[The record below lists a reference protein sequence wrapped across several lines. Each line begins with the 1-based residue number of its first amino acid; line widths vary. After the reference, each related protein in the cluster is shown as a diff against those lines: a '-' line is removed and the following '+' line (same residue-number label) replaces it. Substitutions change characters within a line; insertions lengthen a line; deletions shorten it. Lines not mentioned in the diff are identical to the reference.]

1 MDHNDFTPTTPR
13 KQYPLHPGQT
23 HASPLYTQ
31 LPLEEYEALMKENKA
46 LKQAN
51 ANMAESIAELD
62 AMRLKE
68 VELDMRERELK
79 ENKFVFSILTE
90 HKKAKEKF
98 PVFCDDFTGARNGFV
113 LDELE
118 HWRKVNSSAPY
129 HADAI
134 LNEEILE
141 AISAYQCGDF
151 ENCMVEL
158 AQCGAVILRMM
169 EYVAKEMK

>member
-1 MDHNDFTPTTPR
+1 MS
-13 KQYPLHPGQT
+13 KEYPLHPGQT

-51 ANMAESIAELD
+51 KNLTESVAELD

-68 VELDMRERELK
+68 VELDMRELKLK

-90 HKKAKEKF
+90 LKKAKEKF
-98 PVFCDDFTGARNGFV
+98 PVFCDDFTGAREDFV

-118 HWRKVNSSAPY
+118 NWRKVNSSTPY

-141 AISAYQCGDF
+141 SLEAYKQGDL
-151 ENCMVEL
+151 EHCLQEL

-169 EYVAKEMK
+169 QFVQDEMEA